1 MSTNFVDQTRIFVK
15 AGDGGNGC
23 VSFESVA
30 YKPVGGPDGGDG
42 GRGGSIWLVADE
54 NLHTLMDFKR
64 RSHFKADKG
73 LYGRGSRKTG
83 RSGGDTVIKVPVGTL
98 VFDDAE
104 GRCLADLDRH
114 GAKALAA
121 RGGRG
126 GRGNIHFASVE
137 HQAPRTHELGEPGE
151 ERWLRLELRVVAH
164 VGIIGFPNAGKSTLL
179 SKVSNADPKI
189 ADYPFTTL
197 NPILGMVQLDDYR
210 RAIFADIPGL
220 IEGAATGAGL
230 GHDFLRHI
238 DRTRVLL
245 HLINLGDVDAE
256 RPLEAY
262 ETIRR
267 EIETYSEDLGRR
279 PEVVAVNKIDLPD
292 TEEALKALERELAR
306 RGKAVFPIS
315 AATGEGLPRLLEA
328 VFRELA
334 EAPPLPP
341 RLIEPDV
348 EPEID
353 EFQILNEDGVW
364 VVRGKRV
371 EKAVA
376 MTNLDEDDAVARL
389 QRKMLS
395 WGVEERLAKAGA
407 RAGDTVRIGA
417 DEFEFEPEPV
427 WADHGETRQDV
438 RPSQAPRLEEKER
451 LQRES
456 LAQQAGLRGRGKR
469 KR

>member
-15 AGDGGNGC
+15 AGDGGRGC

-42 GRGGSIWLVADE
+42 GRGGSIYLEADE

-64 RSHFKADKG
+64 RAHFKAEKG
-73 LYGRGSRKTG
+73 TSGRGSRKTG
-83 RSGGDTVIKVPVGTL
+83 ASGDEMVLKVPVGTL
-98 VFDDAE
+98 IFDAEE
-104 GRCLADLDRH
+104 GRCLADLDKH
-114 GAKALAA
+114 GARALVA

-126 GRGNIHFASVE
+126 GRGNIHFASID
-137 HQAPRTHELGEPGE
+137 HHAPRTHELGEPGE

-220 IEGAATGAGL
+220 IEGAAAGAGL

-245 HLINLGDVDAE
+245 HLIDLGDVDPVD
-256 RPLEAY
+256 PLAGY
-262 ETIRR
+262 LTIRR

-292 TEEALKALERELAR
+292 TEEALRALERELAR
-306 RGKAVFPIS
+306 RGKGVFPIS
-315 AATGEGLPRLLEA
+315 AAHGQGLDRLMEA
-328 VFRELA
+328 LFRELA
-334 EAPPLPP
+334 AAPPLPP
-341 RLIEPDV
+341 RLLEPDV
-348 EPEID
+348 EPEVGD
-353 EFQILNEDGVW
+353 FHILREDGVW
-364 VVRGKRV
+364 VVRGKRI

-376 MTNLDEDDAVARL
+376 MTNLDEDEAVERL
-389 QRKMLS
+389 QRRIIS
-395 WGVEERLAKAGA
+395 WGIEEQLAKAGA
-407 RAGDTVRIGA
+407 KVGDTVRIGKE
-417 DEFEFEPEPV
+417 EFDFEPEPV
-427 WADHGETRQDV
+427 WAEHGEVRQDL
-438 RPSQAPRLEEKER
+438 RPSQGPRLEERAR